1 MTGVPSLVRRSI
13 SFLMSY
19 SFFPTETMTDHRART
34 LSDLLPM
41 ALATGFSEVEP
52 EVEPLK
58 VRWSFNWGHGNL
70 LTEYSEP

>member
-1 MTGVPSLVRRSI
+1 
-13 SFLMSY
+13 
-19 SFFPTETMTDHRART
+19 MTDHRART

-52 EVEPLK
+52 EMEPLK
-58 VRWSFNWGHGNL
+58 VLWFFNSDRVNL